1 MLQGRSPSTGGR
13 LAARFVRCDIVPVE
27 TGANNF
33 RGVWSLARMRGIVKR
48 R

>member
-1 MLQGRSPSTGGR
+1 MLQGRSPSMGGR
-13 LAARFVRCDIVPVE
+13 LAANFVRCDIVPVE

-33 RGVWSLARMRGIVKR
+33 RGVSSFTRMRIVKR